1 MYRLESLTMHN
12 ELLDAQHKELYELA
26 KRITHLNSS
35 FVLSKE
41 LKPFLRELLSFMN
54 RHFVDEE
61 EFMLQINY
69 PNLSEH
75 KKIHRKIILEIE
87 EIIITE
93 AKILNTMS
101 RKIENVVTDLI
112 FKHTVKED
120 YKIAQFYEENFL
132 SKGKI

>member
-75 KKIHRKIILEIE
+75 KKIHRKII
-87 EIIITE
+87 ITE

-112 FKHTVKED
+112 FKHTAKED

-132 SKGKI
+132 NKGKI

>member
-93 AKILNTMS
+93 AKILNTYVKKN
-101 RKIENVVTDLI
+101 RKCRNGFNLQTHSQRGL
-112 FKHTVKED
+112 
-120 YKIAQFYEENFL
+120 
-132 SKGKI
+132 

>member
-112 FKHTVKED
+112 FKHTAKED
-120 YKIAQFYEENFL
+120 YKRPIL
-132 SKGKI
+132 

>member
-12 ELLDAQHKELYELA
+12 KLLDVQHKELYELA

-75 KKIHRKIILEIE
+75 KKIHRKIILEI
-87 EIIITE
+87 IITE

-112 FKHTVKED
+112 FKHTAKED

-132 SKGKI
+132 NKGKI

>member
-1 MYRLESLTMHN
+1 MYN
-12 ELLDAQHKELYELA
+12 DPYELA

-35 FVLSKE
+35 FVHSKE

-75 KKIHRKIILEIE
+75 KKIYRKIILEIE

-101 RKIENVVTDLI
+101 RKIASVVTDLI
-112 FKHTVKED
+112 FKHTAKED
-120 YKIAQFYEENFL
+120 YKIAQFYKENFL
-132 SKGKI
+132 NKGKI

>member
-112 FKHTVKED
+112 FKHTAKED
-120 YKIAQFYEENFL
+120 YKIAQFYEKNFL
-132 SKGKI
+132 NKGKI

>member
-112 FKHTVKED
+112 FKHTSKED

-132 SKGKI
+132 NKGKI

>member
-93 AKILNTMS
+93 AKN
-101 RKIENVVTDLI
+101 
-112 FKHTVKED
+112 FKHYVK
-120 YKIAQFYEENFL
+120 KNRKCRNGFNLQTHSQRGL
-132 SKGKI
+132 

>member
-1 MYRLESLTMHN
+1 MHN

-120 YKIAQFYEENFL
+120 YKIAQFYRRKFPQQRQNL
-132 SKGKI
+132 NKIL

>member
-1 MYRLESLTMHN
+1 MHN

-112 FKHTVKED
+112 FKYTAKED

-132 SKGKI
+132 NKGKI

>member
-112 FKHTVKED
+112 FKHTAKED
-120 YKIAQFYEENFL
+120 YKITQFYEENFL
-132 SKGKI
+132 NKGKI

>member
-1 MYRLESLTMHN
+1 M
-12 ELLDAQHKELYELA
+12 HKELYELA

-112 FKHTVKED
+112 FKHTAKED

-132 SKGKI
+132 NKGKI